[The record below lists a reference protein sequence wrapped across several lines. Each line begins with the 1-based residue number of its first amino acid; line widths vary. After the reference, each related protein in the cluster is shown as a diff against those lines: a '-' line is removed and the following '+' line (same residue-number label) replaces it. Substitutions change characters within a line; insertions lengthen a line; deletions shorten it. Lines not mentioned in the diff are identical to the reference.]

1 MIVYYISIPPIARI
15 VGYDIDKYNT
25 DCVFKEASSIGQF
38 CICFTLVQHKL
49 EVSFRFYM
57 WLYNERQFILL
68 KLDEFM

>member
-25 DCVFKEASSIGQF
+25 GCVFKEASSIGQF
-38 CICFTLVQHKL
+38 CICFKLVQHKL